1 MLEKGDLVISV
12 AKDLGVSRETIYQ
25 LKRAAAKLPTGTVPQ
40 RKSGSGAPKKTTSRT
55 GKLLRREV
63 MSNHAIIAVELK
75 N

>member
-1 MLEKGDLVISV
+1 MISI
-12 AKDLGVSRETIYQ
+12 AKDLGMTREAIYQ
-25 LKRAAAKLPTGTVPQ
+25 RKWAAAKLPTGTVPQ